1 MLLQFITHAT
11 TTQSILQQSEEV
23 LLGGCKWVQLRYKKA
38 TEKELLDCAM
48 QLKTLCEK
56 YHAKLIINDHAEL
69 CKTVKADG
77 LHLGLN
83 DLSIK
88 EARKIVGP
96 HVTIGGTANTLDEIL
111 YQINQGADYLGVGP
125 YTNTL
130 TKSNLSPRLGIVGYQ
145 KIMKQLHDKAL
156 SIPILAI
163 GGITNQDIPKLM
175 LTGISGIALS
185 SYLIK
190 DTNTQQATHN
200 SINLIKKHK
209 L

>member
-11 TTQSILQQSEEV
+11 STQSILQQSEEV
-23 LLGGCKWVQLRYKKA
+23 LLGGCKWIQLRYKEA
-38 TEKELLDCAM
+38 TKKELLDCAL

-56 YHAKLIINDHAEL
+56 YHAKLIINDHVEL

-83 DLSIK
+83 DLPIQ

-96 HVTIGGTANTLDEIL
+96 HVIIGGTANTLDEVL

-125 YTNTL
+125 FTYTQ
-130 TKSNLSPRLGIVGYQ
+130 TKSNLSARLGIAGYQ
-145 KIMKQLHDKAL
+145 KIMNQLHDRHF

-163 GGITNQDIPKLM
+163 GGITNQDIPQLM

-190 DTNTQQATHN
+190 DSNTQRATHN